1 MDDFA
6 SVILTVIIVG
16 AMIFNVVAQSRKA
29 RGKGARTP
37 GHEEAW
43 PAQEHPASEA
53 APHPVLRPV
62 APVFPDE
69 CQSLEEIPAEEYMPE
84 QAMPKAVGTGHTGH
98 TGHTQHTQHTE
109 HTRHSGHSG
118 FPLHQSINSA
128 MDDGGNDEIAAH
140 SLTNNEQETATAFQ
154 TEEFN
159 LRQAIIYS
167 EILKPKFGEHL

>member
-6 SVILTVIIVG
+6 TVIWVVIIAG
-16 AMIFNVVAQSRKA
+16 AMIFNVVSQSRKA

-43 PAQEHPASEA
+43 PSQAHPESEPDPMP
-53 APHPVLRPV
+53 APRPAPWPV

-69 CQSLEEIPAEEYMPE
+69 CQSLEELPAEEYAPE
-84 QAMPKAVGTGHTGH
+84 HTTPKAAGRGHL
-98 TGHTQHTQHTE
+98 
-109 HTRHSGHSG
+109 RHQTVNR
-118 FPLHQSINSA
+118 L
-128 MDDGGNDEIAAH
+128 MDDSGNDEIAAH
-140 SLTNNEQETATAFQ
+140 SLTNNAPDAATTSQ

-167 EILKPKFGEHL
+167 EILKPKFEE

>member
-6 SVILTVIIVG
+6 TVIWVVIIAG
-16 AMIFNVVAQSRKA
+16 AMIFNVVSQSRKA

-43 PAQEHPASEA
+43 PSQAHPESEPDPMP
-53 APHPVLRPV
+53 APRPAPWPV

-69 CQSLEEIPAEEYMPE
+69 CQSLEEIPAEEYAP
-84 QAMPKAVGTGHTGH
+84 
-98 TGHTQHTQHTE
+98 E
-109 HTRHSGHSG
+109 HTTPIAAGKGHLRHQTVNR
-118 FPLHQSINSA
+118 L
-128 MDDGGNDEIAAH
+128 MDDSGNDEIAAH
-140 SLTNNEQETATAFQ
+140 SLTNNAPDAATTSQ

-167 EILKPKFGEHL
+167 EILKPKFEE

>member
-6 SVILTVIIVG
+6 TVIWVVIIAG
-16 AMIFNVVAQSRKA
+16 AMIFNVVSQSRKA

-43 PAQEHPASEA
+43 PSQAHPESEP
-53 APHPVLRPV
+53 APMPAPRPAPWPV

-69 CQSLEEIPAEEYMPE
+69 CQSLEEIPAEEYAPE
-84 QAMPKAVGTGHTGH
+84 HTTPKAAGRGHL
-98 TGHTQHTQHTE
+98 
-109 HTRHSGHSG
+109 RHQTVNR
-118 FPLHQSINSA
+118 L
-128 MDDGGNDEIAAH
+128 MDDSGNDEIAAH
-140 SLTNNEQETATAFQ
+140 SLTNNVPDAATTSQ

-167 EILKPKFGEHL
+167 EILKPKFEE

>member
-6 SVILTVIIVG
+6 TVIWVVIIAG
-16 AMIFNVVAQSRKA
+16 AMIFNVVSQSRKA

-43 PAQEHPASEA
+43 PSQAHPESE
-53 APHPVLRPV
+53 PHPMPAPRPAPWPV

-69 CQSLEEIPAEEYMPE
+69 CQSLEEIPAEEYAPE
-84 QAMPKAVGTGHTGH
+84 HTTPKAAGRGHL
-98 TGHTQHTQHTE
+98 
-109 HTRHSGHSG
+109 RHQTVNR
-118 FPLHQSINSA
+118 L
-128 MDDGGNDEIAAH
+128 MDDSGNDEIAAH
-140 SLTNNEQETATAFQ
+140 SLTNNAPDAATTSQ

-167 EILKPKFGEHL
+167 EILKPKFEE

>member
-6 SVILTVIIVG
+6 TVIWVVIIAG
-16 AMIFNVVAQSRKA
+16 AMIFNVVSQSRKA

-43 PAQEHPASEA
+43 PSQAHPESEP
-53 APHPVLRPV
+53 APMPAPRPAPWPV

-69 CQSLEEIPAEEYMPE
+69 CQSLEEIPAEEYAPE
-84 QAMPKAVGTGHTGH
+84 HKTPKAAGRGHL
-98 TGHTQHTQHTE
+98 
-109 HTRHSGHSG
+109 RHQTVNR
-118 FPLHQSINSA
+118 L
-128 MDDGGNDEIAAH
+128 MDDSGNDEIAAH
-140 SLTNNEQETATAFQ
+140 SLTNNAPDAATTSQ

-167 EILKPKFGEHL
+167 EILKPKFEE

>member
-6 SVILTVIIVG
+6 TVIWVVIIAG
-16 AMIFNVVAQSRKA
+16 AMIFNVVSQSRKA

-43 PAQEHPASEA
+43 PSQAHPESEP
-53 APHPVLRPV
+53 APMPAPRPAPLPV

-69 CQSLEEIPAEEYMPE
+69 CQSLKEIPAEEYAPE
-84 QAMPKAVGTGHTGH
+84 HTTPKAAGRGHL
-98 TGHTQHTQHTE
+98 
-109 HTRHSGHSG
+109 RHQTVNRLMVDS
-118 FPLHQSINSA
+118 
-128 MDDGGNDEIAAH
+128 GNDEIAAH
-140 SLTNNEQETATAFQ
+140 SLTNNAPDAATTSQ

-167 EILKPKFGEHL
+167 EILKPKFEE

>member
-6 SVILTVIIVG
+6 TVIWVVIIAG
-16 AMIFNVVAQSRKA
+16 AMIFNVVSQSRKA

-43 PAQEHPASEA
+43 PSQAHPESEP
-53 APHPVLRPV
+53 APMPAPRPAPWPV

-69 CQSLEEIPAEEYMPE
+69 CQSLEEIPAEEYAPE
-84 QAMPKAVGTGHTGH
+84 HTTPKAAGRGHL
-98 TGHTQHTQHTE
+98 
-109 HTRHSGHSG
+109 RHQTVNR
-118 FPLHQSINSA
+118 L
-128 MDDGGNDEIAAH
+128 MDDSGNDEIAAH
-140 SLTNNEQETATAFQ
+140 SLPNNAPDAATTSQ

-167 EILKPKFGEHL
+167 EILKPKFEE

>member
-6 SVILTVIIVG
+6 TVIWVVIIAG
-16 AMIFNVVAQSRKA
+16 AMIFNVVSQSRKA

-43 PAQEHPASEA
+43 PSQAHPESEPDPMP
-53 APHPVLRPV
+53 APRPAPWPV

-69 CQSLEEIPAEEYMPE
+69 CQSLEEIPAEEYAPE
-84 QAMPKAVGTGHTGH
+84 HTTPKAAGRGHL
-98 TGHTQHTQHTE
+98 
-109 HTRHSGHSG
+109 RHQTVNR
-118 FPLHQSINSA
+118 L
-128 MDDGGNDEIAAH
+128 MDDSGNDEIAAH
-140 SLTNNEQETATAFQ
+140 SLTNNAPDAATTSQ

-167 EILKPKFGEHL
+167 EILQPKFEE

>member
-6 SVILTVIIVG
+6 TVIWVVIIAG
-16 AMIFNVVAQSRKA
+16 AMIFNVVSQSRKA

-43 PAQEHPASEA
+43 PSQAHPESEP
-53 APHPVLRPV
+53 APMPAPRPAPWPV

-69 CQSLEEIPAEEYMPE
+69 CQSLKEIPAEEYAPE
-84 QAMPKAVGTGHTGH
+84 HTTPKAAGRGHL
-98 TGHTQHTQHTE
+98 
-109 HTRHSGHSG
+109 RHQTVNR
-118 FPLHQSINSA
+118 L
-128 MDDGGNDEIAAH
+128 MDDSGNDEIAAH
-140 SLTNNEQETATAFQ
+140 SLTNNAPDAATTSQ

-167 EILKPKFGEHL
+167 EILKPKFE

>member
-6 SVILTVIIVG
+6 TVIWVVIIAG
-16 AMIFNVVAQSRKA
+16 AMIFNVVSQSRKA

-43 PAQEHPASEA
+43 PSQAHPESEP
-53 APHPVLRPV
+53 APMPAPRPAPWPV

-69 CQSLEEIPAEEYMPE
+69 CQSLEEIPAEEYAPDHTT
-84 QAMPKAVGTGHTGH
+84 PKAAGRGHL
-98 TGHTQHTQHTE
+98 
-109 HTRHSGHSG
+109 RHQTVNR
-118 FPLHQSINSA
+118 L
-128 MDDGGNDEIAAH
+128 MDDSGNDEIAAH
-140 SLTNNEQETATAFQ
+140 SLTNNAPDAATTSQ

-167 EILKPKFGEHL
+167 EILKPKFEE

>member
-6 SVILTVIIVG
+6 TVIWVVISAG
-16 AMIFNVVAQSRKA
+16 AMIFNVVSQSRKA

-43 PAQEHPASEA
+43 PSQAHPESEP
-53 APHPVLRPV
+53 APMPAPRPAPWPV

-69 CQSLEEIPAEEYMPE
+69 CQSLEEIPAEEYAPE
-84 QAMPKAVGTGHTGH
+84 HTTPKAAGRGHL
-98 TGHTQHTQHTE
+98 
-109 HTRHSGHSG
+109 RHQTVNR
-118 FPLHQSINSA
+118 L
-128 MDDGGNDEIAAH
+128 MDDSGNDEIAAH
-140 SLTNNEQETATAFQ
+140 SLTNNAPDAATTSQ

-167 EILKPKFGEHL
+167 EILKPKFEE

>member
-6 SVILTVIIVG
+6 TVIWVVIIAG
-16 AMIFNVVAQSRKA
+16 AMIFNVVSQSRKA

-43 PAQEHPASEA
+43 PSQAHPESEPDPMP
-53 APHPVLRPV
+53 APRPVPWPV

-69 CQSLEEIPAEEYMPE
+69 CQSLEEIPAEEYAPE
-84 QAMPKAVGTGHTGH
+84 HTTPKAAGRGHL
-98 TGHTQHTQHTE
+98 
-109 HTRHSGHSG
+109 RHQTVNR
-118 FPLHQSINSA
+118 L
-128 MDDGGNDEIAAH
+128 MDDSGNDEIAAH
-140 SLTNNEQETATAFQ
+140 SLTNNAPDAATTSQ

-167 EILKPKFGEHL
+167 EILKPKFEE

>member
-6 SVILTVIIVG
+6 TVIWVVIIAG
-16 AMIFNVVAQSRKA
+16 AMIFNVVSQSRKA

-43 PAQEHPASEA
+43 PSQAHPESEP
-53 APHPVLRPV
+53 APMPAPRPAPWPV

-69 CQSLEEIPAEEYMPE
+69 CQSLKEIPAEEYAPE
-84 QAMPKAVGTGHTGH
+84 HTTPKAAGRGHL
-98 TGHTQHTQHTE
+98 
-109 HTRHSGHSG
+109 RHQTVNR
-118 FPLHQSINSA
+118 L
-128 MDDGGNDEIAAH
+128 MDDSGNDEIAAH
-140 SLTNNEQETATAFQ
+140 SLTNNAPDAATTSQ

-167 EILKPKFGEHL
+167 EILKPKIEE

>member
-6 SVILTVIIVG
+6 TVIWVVIIAG
-16 AMIFNVVAQSRKA
+16 AMIFNVVSQSRKA

-43 PAQEHPASEA
+43 PSQAHPESEPDPIP
-53 APHPVLRPV
+53 APRPAPWPV

-69 CQSLEEIPAEEYMPE
+69 CQSLEEIPAEEYAPE
-84 QAMPKAVGTGHTGH
+84 HTTPKAAGRGHL
-98 TGHTQHTQHTE
+98 
-109 HTRHSGHSG
+109 RHQTVNR
-118 FPLHQSINSA
+118 L
-128 MDDGGNDEIAAH
+128 MDDSGNDEIAAH
-140 SLTNNEQETATAFQ
+140 SLTNNAPDAATTSQ

-167 EILKPKFGEHL
+167 EILKPKFEE

>member
-6 SVILTVIIVG
+6 TVIWVVIIAG
-16 AMIFNVVAQSRKA
+16 AMIFNVVSQSRKA

-43 PAQEHPASEA
+43 PSQAHPESEPDPMP
-53 APHPVLRPV
+53 APRPTPWPV

-69 CQSLEEIPAEEYMPE
+69 CQSLEEIPAEEYAP
-84 QAMPKAVGTGHTGH
+84 AHTTPKAAGRGHL
-98 TGHTQHTQHTE
+98 
-109 HTRHSGHSG
+109 RHQTVNR
-118 FPLHQSINSA
+118 L
-128 MDDGGNDEIAAH
+128 MDDSGNDEIAAH
-140 SLTNNEQETATAFQ
+140 SLTNNAPDAATTSQ

-167 EILKPKFGEHL
+167 EILKPKFEE

>member
-6 SVILTVIIVG
+6 TVIWVVIIAG
-16 AMIFNVVAQSRKA
+16 AMIFNVVSQSRKA

-43 PAQEHPASEA
+43 PSQAHPESEPDPMP
-53 APHPVLRPV
+53 APRPAPWPV

-69 CQSLEEIPAEEYMPE
+69 CQSLKEIPAEEYAPE
-84 QAMPKAVGTGHTGH
+84 HTTPKAAGRGHL
-98 TGHTQHTQHTE
+98 
-109 HTRHSGHSG
+109 RHQTVNR
-118 FPLHQSINSA
+118 L
-128 MDDGGNDEIAAH
+128 MDDSGNDEIAAH
-140 SLTNNEQETATAFQ
+140 SLTNNAPDAATTSQ

-167 EILKPKFGEHL
+167 EILKPKFEE

>member
-6 SVILTVIIVG
+6 TVIWVVIIAG
-16 AMIFNVVAQSRKA
+16 AMIFNVVSQSRKA

-43 PAQEHPASEA
+43 PSQAHPESEP
-53 APHPVLRPV
+53 APMPAPRPAPWPV

-69 CQSLEEIPAEEYMPE
+69 CQSLKESPAEEYAPE
-84 QAMPKAVGTGHTGH
+84 HTTPKAAGRGHL
-98 TGHTQHTQHTE
+98 
-109 HTRHSGHSG
+109 RHQTVNR
-118 FPLHQSINSA
+118 L
-128 MDDGGNDEIAAH
+128 MDDSGNDEIAAH
-140 SLTNNEQETATAFQ
+140 SLTNNAPDAATTSQ

-167 EILKPKFGEHL
+167 EILKPKFEE

>member
-6 SVILTVIIVG
+6 TVIWVVIIAG
-16 AMIFNVVAQSRKA
+16 AMIFNVVSQSRKA

-43 PAQEHPASEA
+43 PSQAHPESEPDPMP
-53 APHPVLRPV
+53 APRPAPWPV

-69 CQSLEEIPAEEYMPE
+69 CQSLEEIPAEEYAPE
-84 QAMPKAVGTGHTGH
+84 HTTPKAAGRGHL
-98 TGHTQHTQHTE
+98 
-109 HTRHSGHSG
+109 RHQTVNR
-118 FPLHQSINSA
+118 L
-128 MDDGGNDEIAAH
+128 MDDSGTDESAAH
-140 SLTNNEQETATAFQ
+140 SLTNNAPDAATTSQ

-167 EILKPKFGEHL
+167 EILKPKFEE

>member
-6 SVILTVIIVG
+6 TVIWVVIIAG
-16 AMIFNVVAQSRKA
+16 GMIFNVVSQSRKA

-43 PAQEHPASEA
+43 PSQAHPESEPDPMP
-53 APHPVLRPV
+53 APRPAPWPV

-69 CQSLEEIPAEEYMPE
+69 CQSLEEIPAEEYAPE
-84 QAMPKAVGTGHTGH
+84 HTTPKAAGRGHL
-98 TGHTQHTQHTE
+98 
-109 HTRHSGHSG
+109 RHQTVNR
-118 FPLHQSINSA
+118 L
-128 MDDGGNDEIAAH
+128 MDDSGNDEIAAH
-140 SLTNNEQETATAFQ
+140 SLTNNAPDAATTSQ

-167 EILKPKFGEHL
+167 EILKPKFEE

>member
-6 SVILTVIIVG
+6 TVIWVVIIAG
-16 AMIFNVVAQSRKA
+16 AMIFNVVSQSRKA

-43 PAQEHPASEA
+43 PSQAHPESEP
-53 APHPVLRPV
+53 APMPAPRPAPWPV

-69 CQSLEEIPAEEYMPE
+69 CQSLEEIPAEEYAPE
-84 QAMPKAVGTGHTGH
+84 HTTPKAAGRGHL
-98 TGHTQHTQHTE
+98 
-109 HTRHSGHSG
+109 RHQTVNR
-118 FPLHQSINSA
+118 L
-128 MDDGGNDEIAAH
+128 MDDSGNDEIAAH
-140 SLTNNEQETATAFQ
+140 SLTNNAPDAATTSQ

-167 EILKPKFGEHL
+167 EILKPKFEIGCLKPSLKPP

>member
-6 SVILTVIIVG
+6 TVIWVVIIAG
-16 AMIFNVVAQSRKA
+16 AMIFNVVSQSRKA

-43 PAQEHPASEA
+43 PSQAHPESEP
-53 APHPVLRPV
+53 APMPAPRPAPWPV

-69 CQSLEEIPAEEYMPE
+69 CQSLEEIPAEEYAPE
-84 QAMPKAVGTGHTGH
+84 HTTPKAAGRGHL
-98 TGHTQHTQHTE
+98 
-109 HTRHSGHSG
+109 RHQTVNR
-118 FPLHQSINSA
+118 L
-128 MDDGGNDEIAAH
+128 MDDSGNDEIAAH
-140 SLTNNEQETATAFQ
+140 SLTNNAPDAATTSQ

-167 EILKPKFGEHL
+167 EILKPKFEE

>member
-6 SVILTVIIVG
+6 TVRWVVIIAG
-16 AMIFNVVAQSRKA
+16 AMIFNVVSQSRKA

-43 PAQEHPASEA
+43 PSQAHPESEP
-53 APHPVLRPV
+53 APMPAPRPAPWPV

-69 CQSLEEIPAEEYMPE
+69 CQSLKEIPAEEYAPE
-84 QAMPKAVGTGHTGH
+84 HTTPKAAGRGHL
-98 TGHTQHTQHTE
+98 
-109 HTRHSGHSG
+109 RHQTVNR
-118 FPLHQSINSA
+118 L
-128 MDDGGNDEIAAH
+128 MDDSGNDEIAAH
-140 SLTNNEQETATAFQ
+140 SLTNNAPDAATTSQ

-167 EILKPKFGEHL
+167 EILKPKFEE

>member
-6 SVILTVIIVG
+6 TVIWVVIIAG
-16 AMIFNVVAQSRKA
+16 AMIFNVVSQSRKA

-43 PAQEHPASEA
+43 PSQAHPESEPDPMP
-53 APHPVLRPV
+53 APRPAPWPV

-69 CQSLEEIPAEEYMPE
+69 CQSLEEIPAEEYAPE
-84 QAMPKAVGTGHTGH
+84 HTTPKAAGRGHL
-98 TGHTQHTQHTE
+98 
-109 HTRHSGHSG
+109 RHQTVNR
-118 FPLHQSINSA
+118 L
-128 MDDGGNDEIAAH
+128 MDDSGNDEIVAH
-140 SLTNNEQETATAFQ
+140 SLTNNAPDAATTSQ

-167 EILKPKFGEHL
+167 EILKPKFEE

>member
-6 SVILTVIIVG
+6 TVIWVVIIAG
-16 AMIFNVVAQSRKA
+16 AMIFNVVSQSRKA

-43 PAQEHPASEA
+43 PSQAHPESEP
-53 APHPVLRPV
+53 APMPAPRPAPWPV

-69 CQSLEEIPAEEYMPE
+69 CQSLEEIPAEEYAPE
-84 QAMPKAVGTGHTGH
+84 HTTPKAAGRGHL
-98 TGHTQHTQHTE
+98 
-109 HTRHSGHSG
+109 RHQTVNR
-118 FPLHQSINSA
+118 L
-128 MDDGGNDEIAAH
+128 MDDSGNDEIAAH
-140 SLTNNEQETATAFQ
+140 YLTNNAPDAATTSQ

-167 EILKPKFGEHL
+167 EILKPKFEE

>member
-6 SVILTVIIVG
+6 TVIWVVIIAG
-16 AMIFNVVAQSRKA
+16 AMIFNVVSQSRKA

-43 PAQEHPASEA
+43 PSQAHPESEP
-53 APHPVLRPV
+53 APMPAPRPAPWPV

-69 CQSLEEIPAEEYMPE
+69 CQSLEEIPAEEYAPE
-84 QAMPKAVGTGHTGH
+84 HTTPKAAGRGHL
-98 TGHTQHTQHTE
+98 
-109 HTRHSGHSG
+109 
-118 FPLHQSINSA
+118 LHQTVNRL
-128 MDDGGNDEIAAH
+128 MDDSGNDEIAAH
-140 SLTNNEQETATAFQ
+140 SLTNNAPDAATTSQ

-167 EILKPKFGEHL
+167 EILKPKFEE

>member
-6 SVILTVIIVG
+6 TVIWVVIIAG
-16 AMIFNVVAQSRKA
+16 AMIFNVVSQSRKA

-43 PAQEHPASEA
+43 PSQAHPESEP
-53 APHPVLRPV
+53 APMPAPRPAPWPV

-69 CQSLEEIPAEEYMPE
+69 CQSLKEIPAEEYAPE
-84 QAMPKAVGTGHTGH
+84 HTTPKAAGRGHL
-98 TGHTQHTQHTE
+98 
-109 HTRHSGHSG
+109 RHQTVNRLMGDS
-118 FPLHQSINSA
+118 
-128 MDDGGNDEIAAH
+128 GNDEIAAH
-140 SLTNNEQETATAFQ
+140 SLTNNAPDAATTSQ

-167 EILKPKFGEHL
+167 EILKPKFEE